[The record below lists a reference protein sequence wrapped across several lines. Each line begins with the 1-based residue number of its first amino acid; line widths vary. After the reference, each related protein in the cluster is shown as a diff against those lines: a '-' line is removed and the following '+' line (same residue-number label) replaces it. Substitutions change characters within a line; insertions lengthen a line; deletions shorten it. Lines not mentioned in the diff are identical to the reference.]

1 QNLRL
6 SFWGVQGSCPL
17 FPETYEVEEYKRLV
31 ALDALTRAF
40 ADLAAKSN
48 NGSVDLRKVLGGP
61 PTLDTLDAY
70 LQTLGTSDLPVYGG
84 DTTCISLETPEG
96 DVIVF
101 DGGSGIRNGSK
112 YIIQNWPAGR
122 PREVHIFGTHE
133 HLDHRSGLPFA
144 QFCYV
149 KPEFKLN

>member
-1 QNLRL
+1 MGTWLSFVKVPGGGLRAGGRRGYNRQASPRMSKSPARDLSARPRIQNLRL

-61 PTLDTLDAY
+61 PT
-70 LQTLGTSDLPVYGG
+70 
-84 DTTCISLETPEG
+84 
-96 DVIVF
+96 
-101 DGGSGIRNGSK
+101 
-112 YIIQNWPAGR
+112 
-122 PREVHIFGTHE
+122 
-133 HLDHRSGLPFA
+133 
-144 QFCYV
+144 
-149 KPEFKLN
+149 